1 MRCRGKNF
9 FRGSVPDPVMRPHL
23 WTHPPVGPV
32 GLSPH
37 RAAEFSQLKRDELIM
52 LHEDREFMLVALKK
66 LQKRLPGK
74 T

>member
-1 MRCRGKNF
+1 MQKISPGLA
-9 FRGSVPDPVMRPHL
+9 PDPVMRPHL
-23 WTHPPVGPV
+23 RTHPPVGPV